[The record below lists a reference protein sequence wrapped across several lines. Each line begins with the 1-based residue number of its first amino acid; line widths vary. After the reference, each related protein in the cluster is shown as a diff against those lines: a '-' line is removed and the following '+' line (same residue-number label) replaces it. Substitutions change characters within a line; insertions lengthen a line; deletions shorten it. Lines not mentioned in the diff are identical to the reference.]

1 MNILVTG
8 GNGLVGK
15 AMQKIQDEYIFDD
28 YQFVFP
34 TRQDY
39 DLLNM
44 LQVESMMTDLKPDWV
59 IHLAA
64 NVGGLYKNMHH
75 KVQMLE
81 DNLLM
86 NYNIL
91 RASHNHGVQNFI
103 GYLSTCI
110 FPDGQ
115 HHPIDETML
124 HAGAPHNSNDAYAHA
139 KRMLEIHCNA
149 YNQMHDR
156 NYNCIIP
163 TNVYGPHDNY
173 NLDDSHVIPGLIH
186 RCFLAKRDNIPFEVR
201 GTGKVWR
208 QFIHADDLARA
219 TLQLMDKLDQDNVI
233 VAGDEENEIT
243 IKDIAYMIAAEFDY
257 TDYIE
262 FNDKYSDGQ
271 YRKTADNS
279 KLMQMLPDTKFVDIN
294 IGLKET
300 IKHFIKNYDTI
311 RK

>member
-1 MNILVTG
+1 MNILITG
-8 GNGLVGK
+8 GGGLVGQ

-34 TRQDY
+34 SRQDY

-64 NVGGLYKNMHH
+64 NVGGLYKNMNH

-86 NYNIL
+86 NYNVL
-91 RASHNHGVQNFI
+91 RSCHEANVQNFI
-103 GYLSTCI
+103 GCLSTCV
-110 FPDGQ
+110 FPDDVMY
-115 HHPIDETML
+115 PIDETML
-124 HAGAPHNSNDAYAHA
+124 HSGAPHSSNDAYAHA

-149 YNQMHDR
+149 YNQMYDR

-173 NLDDSHVIPGLIH
+173 NLEDSHVIPGLIH
-186 RCFLAKRDNIPFEVR
+186 RCYIAKRDGKPFVVR
-201 GTGKVWR
+201 GTGQVLR
-208 QFIHADDLARA
+208 QFIHAEDLARA
-219 TLQLMDKLDQDNVI
+219 TLQLMDKIDQDNVI
-233 VAGDEENEIT
+233 IADTEEEVAIE
-243 IKDIAYMIAAEFDY
+243 DIARLIAKEFDHVDDMIFDD
-257 TDYIE
+257 T
-262 FNDKYSDGQ
+262 YSDGQ
-271 YRKTADNS
+271 YKKTADNT
-279 KLMQMLPDTKFVDIN
+279 KMMNLLPDFKFLDIN
-294 IGLKET
+294 IGVRDT
-300 IKHFIKNYDTI
+300 IKHFIENYDTI